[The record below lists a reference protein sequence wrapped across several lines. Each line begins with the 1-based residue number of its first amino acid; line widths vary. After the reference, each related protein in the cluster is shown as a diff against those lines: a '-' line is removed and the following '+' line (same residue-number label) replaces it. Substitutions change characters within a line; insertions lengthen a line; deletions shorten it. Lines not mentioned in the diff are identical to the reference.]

1 MDITKLKHIH
11 FTGVKGVGMTALALC
26 LRDLGIKV
34 TGSDVDEIFV
44 TDEVLKENS
53 IEWKIGFGEK
63 NLNPRPDLV
72 VTTAAHGGLLNPE
85 VQRAKNLG
93 IQITTF
99 AEFLAELAN
108 TKEVIG
114 VCGVGGKTTTASMIT
129 VLLNEAGLH
138 PSFAIGVGNIY
149 PIGVSGRFDKKGKN
163 YVCEADDYVVS
174 PGVDNTPK
182 FMLLDPKV
190 LVVTNIEYDHPD
202 IYSSFKETKKTFR
215 ELFEKLPDG
224 GLLIACIDN
233 SNVSDTIKGLR
244 KPVITYGFNKE
255 ADWQIKDIKFKDE
268 KTFFSL
274 YSKKENRTYDNLELE
289 IPGRFNVQNAT
300 AAFIVGNYLGINEL
314 GLRKGLSSYLGCR
327 RRFEKMGIYKN
338 ALFYDDYAHHPKE
351 IKSVLMAAREWFPKK
366 RIVSIFQ
373 PHTYSRTKALF
384 KEFSEAFD
392 DADIVGFMD
401 IYSSARE
408 SKDSS
413 VSSELLA
420 KETRKNNPEVYY
432 LGSHKRTLEWMN
444 KNVKKGDIVLTLGA
458 GDIFH
463 IYNQLFKD
471 S

>member
-1 MDITKLKHIH
+1 
-11 FTGVKGVGMTALALC
+11 
-26 LRDLGIKV
+26 
-34 TGSDVDEIFV
+34 
-44 TDEVLKENS
+44 
-53 IEWKIGFGEK
+53 
-63 NLNPRPDLV
+63 
-72 VTTAAHGGLLNPE
+72 
-85 VQRAKNLG
+85 
-93 IQITTF
+93 
-99 AEFLAELAN
+99 
-108 TKEVIG
+108 
-114 VCGVGGKTTTASMIT
+114 
-129 VLLNEAGLH
+129 
-138 PSFAIGVGNIY
+138 
-149 PIGVSGRFDKKGKN
+149 
-163 YVCEADDYVVS
+163 
-174 PGVDNTPK
+174 
-182 FMLLDPKV
+182 
-190 LVVTNIEYDHPD
+190 
-202 IYSSFKETKKTFR
+202 
-215 ELFEKLPDG
+215 
-224 GLLIACIDN
+224 
-233 SNVSDTIKGLR
+233 
-244 KPVITYGFNKE
+244 
-255 ADWQIKDIKFKDE
+255 
-268 KTFFSL
+268 
-274 YSKKENRTYDNLELE
+274 
-289 IPGRFNVQNAT
+289 
-300 AAFIVGNYLGINEL
+300 
-314 GLRKGLSSYLGCR
+314 
-327 RRFEKMGIYKN
+327 MGIYKN